1 MFLEKL
7 RAMLKKKEE
16 ARAALAEKSKK
27 SENLEEVRSINTQI
41 DEINNEITEL
51 RAAIDEAEK
60 ESNQEDDVSQ
70 RTKAVTAEGDTE
82 DPEARS
88 KASYVPGLG
97 FKKVDGADLRIKE
110 TEETEKRYKEMGEDL
125 KEKRAVTVGASGLIL
140 PQHQSTEIGG
150 TFNQVSSLI
159 DGVTHKPLQGGE
171 SYKKP
176 YVKSYGTGDYTA
188 EETAAA
194 TAEPT
199 FGYAEMTKAKV
210 TAYAEDTEETEK
222 LPAVAYAQEVENG
235 IRIAIRKKIT
245 REILIGDGT
254 TNHLMGIFNTP
265 VILSSSDVAI
275 DEIDTDTLNTIV
287 FSYGGDEDVEDA
299 AVLILNKKDLMAFSQ
314 LKTTD
319 GKSYHK
325 ILTNGNRGTIDGV
338 PFIINSACKAISDS
352 ATVTDAY
359 SMAYGPLSN
368 YELAIFS
375 DVEVKK
381 STDYKFKEGMI
392 AHKGVTFMGGN
403 VTAHN
408 GFLRVK
414 KGSAA

>member
-1 MFLEKL
+1 MLEKL
-7 RAMLKKKEE
+7 KAMLKKKEE
-16 ARAALAEKSKK
+16 ARTALAEKSKK
-27 SENLEEVRSINTQI
+27 SENLDEVRSINSQI

-51 RAAIDEAEK
+51 RATIDEAEK
-60 ESNQEDDVSQ
+60 SIIKDDDETAQ
-70 RTKAVTAEGDTE
+70 RTKAVTSQEGAEDA
-82 DPEARS
+82 EARS
-88 KASYVPGLG
+88 KAPYVPGVG
-97 FKKVDGADLRIKE
+97 FKKVEGADLRIKE
-110 TEETEKRYKEMGEDL
+110 TEETEKRYKSMGEDL
-125 KEKRAVTVGASGLIL
+125 KEKRAVTIGASGVIL
-140 PQHQSTEIGG
+140 PQHQSSEISG

-176 YVKSYGTGDYTA
+176 YVKGYGTGDYTA
-188 EETAAA
+188 EGTAAA

-199 FGYAEMTKAKV
+199 FGYAEMTKAKI

-222 LPAVAYAQEVENG
+222 LPAASYAQEVEKG
-235 IRIAIRKKIT
+235 ISIAIRKKIT

-265 VILSSSDVAI
+265 VILSASDISV

-299 AVLILNKKDLMAFSQ
+299 AVLILNKRDLMAFSQ

-319 GKSYHK
+319 GKNYHK
-325 ILTNGNRGTIDGV
+325 IVTNGNRGTIDGV
-338 PFIINSACKAISDS
+338 PFIINSACKAISDA
-352 ATVTDAY
+352 ATITGDY

-392 AHKGVTFMGGN
+392 AHRGVTFMGGN
-403 VTAHN
+403 VAAHN

-414 KGSAA
+414 KGSAV

>member
-1 MFLEKL
+1 MLEKL
-7 RAMLKKKEE
+7 KAMLKKKEE
-16 ARAALAEKSKK
+16 SRAALAEKSKK
-27 SENLEEVRSINTQI
+27 SENLDEVRSINSQI
-41 DEINNEITEL
+41 EEINNEITEL
-51 RAAIDEAEK
+51 RAAIEEAEK
-60 ESNQEDDVSQ
+60 ESTQDDDVAQ
-70 RTKAVTAEGDTE
+70 RTKAVTAKDDTE
-82 DPEARS
+82 DPETRS

-140 PQHQSTEIGG
+140 PQHQSAEIGG

-171 SYKKP
+171 SYSKP
-176 YVKSYGTGDYTA
+176 YVIGYGTGDYTA
-188 EETAAA
+188 ESAPA
-194 TAEPT
+194 TSAEPD
-199 FGYAEMTKAKV
+199 FGYAEMTKAKI

-222 LPAVAYAQEVENG
+222 LPAAAYAQEVEKG
-235 IRIAIRKKIT
+235 ISIAIRKKAT
-245 REILIGDGT
+245 REILIGDGS

-265 VILSSSDVAI
+265 VILSSSDIAI
-275 DEIDTDTLNTIV
+275 DEIDTGTLKTIV
-287 FSYGGDEDVEDA
+287 FSYGGDEEVEDA

-319 GKSYHK
+319 GKDYHK
-325 ILTNGNRGTIDGV
+325 IVTNGNRGTIDGV

-352 ATVTDAY
+352 ETVTGNY

-375 DVEVKK
+375 DVEIKK
-381 STDYKFKEGMI
+381 STEYKFKEGMI
-392 AHKGVTFMGGN
+392 AHRGISFMGGN
-403 VTAHN
+403 VVAHN

-414 KGSAA
+414 KL